1 MSGPLED
8 VRILDLTR
16 LLPGGVATALLADL
30 GASVVKIEQPGLGDY
45 MRWSE
50 PLLGPESAASWVTD
64 RNKRSVA
71 LDLKQPGGVAALKR
85 LAERADALIE
95 SFRPGVV
102 DRLGVGYDDLRA
114 VNPRLVYCSL
124 TGYGQDGPLA
134 AVAGHD
140 LNYIGRAGVL
150 GITGE
155 PDGPPTIPGVQ
166 VADIGAGA
174 MLSALGVVAA
184 IVRARASGAGDHV
197 DVSMTDGAFAILSV
211 HLGAYFATGEPP
223 ERGRM
228 PLSGRD
234 PCYNV
239 YRCADGRYVTVGAL
253 EPKFW
258 EALCTAVER
267 PELVPT
273 QFEPEA
279 LATWRELFATRPR
292 DEWLRVLEPF
302 DACVGPVND
311 LAEACADPQ
320 LRHRGMVVELE
331 HPVLG
336 PTPQVGT
343 PIKLR
348 NAPAGVRTPAPR
360 LGEHTRSE
368 LAAAG
373 LSAAEIDAL
382 VASGAAAEAE
392 PWSSAQSEPRDRPDG
407 RAAAS

>member
-1 MSGPLED
+1 YPPLHALARRLPAGVRRDVRARRLGQPARRPARREAARAGLDRALSGGDGVDPAADAARSVEDRPGGRLERARGDRDDQVPRRAGDARRDRPRGAAARLARLLERPAARGDAPLGARRALLRRPRRGAQGDGGAARPPALPAGERADRARADAAGARAREVRRAARAGAKRRVSGPLED

-155 PDGPPTIPGVQ
+155 PDGPPTIPG
-166 VADIGAGA
+166 
-174 MLSALGVVAA
+174 
-184 IVRARASGAGDHV
+184 
-197 DVSMTDGAFAILSV
+197 
-211 HLGAYFATGEPP
+211 
-223 ERGRM
+223 
-228 PLSGRD
+228 
-234 PCYNV
+234 
-239 YRCADGRYVTVGAL
+239 
-253 EPKFW
+253 
-258 EALCTAVER
+258 
-267 PELVPT
+267 
-273 QFEPEA
+273 
-279 LATWRELFATRPR
+279 
-292 DEWLRVLEPF
+292 
-302 DACVGPVND
+302 
-311 LAEACADPQ
+311 
-320 LRHRGMVVELE
+320 
-331 HPVLG
+331 
-336 PTPQVGT
+336 
-343 PIKLR
+343 
-348 NAPAGVRTPAPR
+348 
-360 LGEHTRSE
+360 
-368 LAAAG
+368 
-373 LSAAEIDAL
+373 
-382 VASGAAAEAE
+382 
-392 PWSSAQSEPRDRPDG
+392 
-407 RAAAS
+407 

>member
-1 MSGPLED
+1 MGLEGI
-8 VRILDLTR
+8 RILDLTR
-16 LLPGGVATALLADL
+16 LLPGPFCSMLLADM
-30 GASVVKIEQPGLGDY
+30 GADVVKVEEPGRGDY
-45 MRWSE
+45 MRWYP
-50 PLLGPESAASWVTD
+50 PLRDGQSIAFNAIN
-64 RNKRSVA
+64 RNKRSIT
-71 LDLKQPGGVAALKR
+71 LNLKSDAGRELFLKLAA
-85 LAERADALIE
+85 RADAVLE
-95 SFRPGVV
+95 GNRPGVM
-102 DRLGVGYDDLRA
+102 DRLGAGWSQLHA
-114 VNPRLVYCSL
+114 VNPKLVLCSI
-124 TGYGQDGPLA
+124 TGFGQTGPWA
-134 AVAGHD
+134 QRAGHD
-140 LNYIGRAGVL
+140 LNYMAIAGAL
-150 GITGE
+150 GLNAAAGGD
-155 PDGPPTIPGVQ
+155 PHPLGVQ